1 MTAPQPDAAMLAI
14 IIPTLNESGNIAAMV
29 AAIDAAL
36 VGRRYEIMFVDDWS
50 TDGTPDA
57 VAAIAQARHDV
68 RLLRRHDRRGLSSAV
83 VEGVLATTAPV
94 IAVIDADMQHDETLL
109 PRARRRCRA
118 CSSPHGAC
126 GSDRAVR
133 RDAGA
138 SATRR

>member
-1 MTAPQPDAAMLAI
+1 MTVPETDAAPLAI

-68 RLLRRHDRRGLSSAV
+68 RLLRRHGRRGLSSAV
-83 VEGVLATTAPV
+83 VEGALATTAPV

-109 PRARRRCRA
+109 PALADAVAR
-118 CSSPHGAC
+118 GA
-126 GSDRAVR
+126 DVAM
-133 RDAGA
+133 
-138 SATRR
+138 ATGR